1 MGQTL
6 AEKILSGQCEKD
18 VSANEIVIVPID
30 IYMVQDGT
38 GPLTIKQLNRLT
50 TYQAHQALKKVKKS
64 QVKCS
69 FSGIMGVNNPE
80 KTFIFLDHAAPS
92 PRQELSNTH
101 KALREFA
108 KRTGVRLSE
117 IGEGISHQILA
128 ESYVN
133 PGDIVIGAD
142 SHTCT
147 SGALAAFATGMGS
160 TDVAV
165 VMATG
170 KTWLKVPQTLLINV
184 EGAFPKGVYA
194 KDLILYII
202 GMLGADGANYRALE
216 FAGETVENMSISGRL
231 TLCNMAVEAGAKVGL
246 VGSDG
251 LTRAYLKE
259 MGRENRYREI
269 KADKDAKYERIF
281 EIDASKL
288 EPMIACPETPDNV
301 KPISEIRTKD
311 TGIDQVF
318 IGTCTNGRIEDLR
331 LVAEIL
337 KGRRCAPGT
346 RLIVAPASRQ
356 VYLQAVREGIIEI
369 LTEAGAVILN
379 PGCGP
384 CVGIQ
389 GGILA
394 DNEKCLS
401 TGNRNFKGRMG
412 NPNSEIYLSS
422 PATATWTAIKGKISD
437 PREIT

>member
-30 IYMVQDGT
+30 ICMVQDGT

-50 TYQAHQALKKVKKS
+50 THQALKKVKKS

-128 ESYVN
+128 ESDVN

-170 KTWLKVPQTLLINV
+170 KTWLNVPQTLLINV

-437 PREIT
+437 PREIM

>member
-6 AEKILSGQCEKD
+6 AEKIISNRCNKEVHAD
-18 VSANEIVIVPID
+18 EIVIVPVD
-30 IYMVQDGT
+30 ICMLQDGT
-38 GPLTIKQLNRLT
+38 GPLALQQLDRMTTDRVRETI
-50 TYQAHQALKKVKKS
+50 
-64 QVKCS
+64 
-69 FSGIMGVNNPE
+69 
-80 KTFIFLDHAAPS
+80 IFLDHAAPS
-92 PRQELSNTH
+92 PRQELSNAH

-108 KRTGVRLSE
+108 EKTGVRLSD

-128 ESYVN
+128 ESFVN

-170 KTWLKVPQTLLINV
+170 KTWLRVPLTFLINV
-184 EGAFPKGVYA
+184 EGKFPRGVSE

-202 GMLGADGANYRALE
+202 GMLGADGATYRALE
-216 FAGETVENMSISGRL
+216 FAGEAVEKMSMCGRL
-231 TLCNMAVEAGAKVGL
+231 TLCNMAVEAGAKAGL
-246 VGSDG
+246 VASDG
-251 LTRAYLKE
+251 VTRAYLKE
-259 MGRENRYREI
+259 RGREKGYKEI
-269 KADKDAKYERIF
+269 KADKDAKYERVF
-281 EIDASKL
+281 EIDVSKV
-288 EPMIACPETPDNV
+288 EPMIAFPATPDNV
-301 KPISEIRTKD
+301 KPISQIKAKDIRI
-311 TGIDQVF
+311 GQVF
-318 IGTCTNGRIEDLR
+318 IGTCTNGRIQDLR

-346 RLIVAPASRQ
+346 RLLIAPASRQ
-356 VYLQAVREGIIEI
+356 VYLQAVKEGILEI
-369 LTEAGAVILN
+369 LVAAGATILS

-394 DNEKCLS
+394 DDEKCLS
-401 TGNRNFKGRMG
+401 TANRNFKGRMG

-422 PATATWTAIKGKISD
+422 PATAAWTAVKGKISD
-437 PREIT
+437 PRERV

>member
-1 MGQTL
+1 MSKTIS
-6 AEKILSGQCEKD
+6 EKIITSRLGKEVTAGD
-18 VSANEIVIVPID
+18 IVIVPVD
-30 IYMVQDGT
+30 LCMVQDGT
-38 GPLTIKQLNRLT
+38 GPLAIKQLRK
-50 TYQAHQALKKVKKS
+50 LKRGGTL
-64 QVKCS
+64 
-69 FSGIMGVNNPE
+69 SGPGRRVDCKIFAPE
-80 KTFIFLDHAAPS
+80 KTIIFLDHAAPP
-92 PRQELSNTH
+92 PRMELSNVQRELRDFARET
-101 KALREFA
+101 KAN
-108 KRTGVRLSE
+108 LSE
-117 IGEGISHQILA
+117 IGEGISHQRLV
-128 ESYVN
+128 ESFVN
-133 PGDIVIGAD
+133 PGDIIVGAD

-170 KTWLKVPQTLLINV
+170 KTWVKVPQTLLINV

-346 RLIVAPASRQ
+346 RLIIAPASRQ

-422 PATATWTAIKGKISD
+422 PATAAWTAVKGKISD
-437 PREIT
+437 PREIMW